1 MKTASPN
8 APSEKKHRG
17 KTVVFVIELKA
28 RVRPRLLK
36 HFLALPAS
44 DRLLRF
50 GSIVSDEVIARY
62 VANIDFSR
70 DTVFGVYD
78 RWLRLLGV
86 GHLAFAERIN
96 SVDSGVT
103 AKALVAEFGV
113 SVSTSARGMGVG
125 SALFER
131 AAIRCRNADVDTLYM
146 QCLSSNQV
154 MMHIAKK
161 AGMQIHRDAGE
172 ADAYLKIMPAGPG
185 SVMHEALQEQVAT
198 IDYTV
203 KANVRTVLFWLDSI
217 VKRLRK

>member
-1 MKTASPN
+1 VKTASPN